1 MKVLVLNCGSS
12 SIKFQ
17 LIKMPEE
24 EVLIQGNYERVG
36 TDESFVT
43 IKINGTKEKFEIKA
57 LNHEEG
63 IEVILNKL
71 LEPKYNILNDLSE
84 ISAVGHRIVH
94 GGENFTHSVLVD
106 DEVVKELERVLELA
120 PLHNFGALAGILA
133 MRKKLPNTPMVTVF
147 DTAFHQTMPPVAYIY
162 NIPYKYYENNAIRKY
177 GFHGTSHRYVSE
189 RVSEILGKNKEDLN
203 IISCHL
209 GQGAS
214 ICAIERGKSIDTSM
228 GLTPLGG
235 IPMGS
240 RSGNLDPSIVSAIA
254 KIERVDADVVVNQIL
269 NKESGA
275 YGISGISQD
284 FRDIEDVA
292 ADGHERAKLAL
303 DSNVYLTAQTIA
315 GYAAILGHVD
325 VIAFAG
331 GVGENGED
339 TRMNICN
346 YLKIF
351 GVELDEVL
359 NDTKSDERKIS
370 TNKSKIQVWIIP
382 TNEEI
387 MIARDTVE
395 ISGLN
400 K

>member
-1 MKVLVLNCGSS
+1 MS
-12 SIKFQ
+12 F
-17 LIKMPEE
+17 
-24 EVLIQGNYERVG
+24 G
-36 TDESFVT
+36 T
-43 IKINGTKEKFEIKA
+43 
-57 LNHEEG
+57 
-63 IEVILNKL
+63 
-71 LEPKYNILNDLSE
+71 
-84 ISAVGHRIVH
+84 R
-94 GGENFTHSVLVD
+94 
-106 DEVVKELERVLELA
+106 
-120 PLHNFGALAGILA
+120 
-133 MRKKLPNTPMVTVF
+133 
-147 DTAFHQTMPPVAYIY
+147 
-162 NIPYKYYENNAIRKY
+162 
-177 GFHGTSHRYVSE
+177 
-189 RVSEILGKNKEDLN
+189 
-203 IISCHL
+203 C
-209 GQGAS
+209 S

>member
-1 MKVLVLNCGSS
+1 MKILILNCGSS
-12 SIKFQ
+12 SIKFK
-17 LIKMPEE
+17 LIMMPEE
-24 EVLIQGNYERVG
+24 EVLIQGNYERIG
-36 TDESFVT
+36 TKNSLLK
-43 IKINGTKEKFEIKA
+43 IKIKSKDEKFQIKA
-57 LNHEEG
+57 KNHKEG
-63 IEVILNKL
+63 IKVILDKL
-71 LEPKYNILNDLSE
+71 IDPEYEVLNDLSE
-84 ISAVGHRIVH
+84 IAAIGHRVVH
-94 GGENFTHSVLVD
+94 GGEKFKESVLID
-106 DEVVKELERVLELA
+106 DKVIKEIEKLIVLA
-120 PLHNFGALAGILA
+120 PLHNPSSLAGIIA
-133 MRKKLPNTPMVTVF
+133 IKEILPKTPMVAVF